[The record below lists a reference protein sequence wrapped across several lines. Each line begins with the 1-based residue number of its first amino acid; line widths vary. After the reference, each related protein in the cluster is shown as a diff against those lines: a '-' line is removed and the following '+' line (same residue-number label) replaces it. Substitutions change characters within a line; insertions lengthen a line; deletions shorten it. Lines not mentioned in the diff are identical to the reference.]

1 MTSGSSCRFTAKYSR
16 ALICPQTSPFT
27 MTWEPM
33 SLVGFKRIG
42 FISTEGSTP
51 AASAWTTWAR
61 PISNPSRVMK
71 ELRAMFWA
79 LKGAT
84 LRPSCRNTRQRP
96 AASRL
101 LPALDMVPWTMIDFA
116 IYTSLAQAR
125 RNRSMSLGF
134 EG

>member
-1 MTSGSSCRFTAKYSR
+1 M
-16 ALICPQTSPFT
+16 
-27 MTWEPM
+27 
-33 SLVGFKRIG
+33 
-42 FISTEGSTP
+42 STEGSTP

-61 PISNPSRVMK
+61 PISRPSRVMK

-84 LRPSCRNTRQRP
+84 LRPSWRNTRHRP
-96 AASRL
+96 AATRL
-101 LPALDMVPWTMIDFA
+101 LPALDMVPWIMIGFA

-125 RNRSMSLGF
+125 KNRSISWGS